1 MAKATTAKT
10 ARDKASVMIDDVLDV
25 FHRLVLDDNTP
36 ASARV
41 AAGKEILDRAEGRPR
56 QTIENT
62 IKDESSNKYNDIA
75 TKIRLE
81 QLELLPK
88 SGNDG

>member
-1 MAKATTAKT
+1 MAKTTTAKT

-56 QTIENT
+56 QTVEAT
-62 IKDESSNKYNDIA
+62 VRDESSKKYDALANQY
-75 TKIRLE
+75 RLE
-81 QLELLPK
+81 FMDKYGSDE
-88 SGNDG
+88 